1 MTDVS
6 PRMRRILELVYALDG
21 VNGARVW
28 EWPDGGKTRV
38 AVAVRPAPT
47 TSAGDLLSRVEA
59 SVAGLREPGESWD
72 FGLLDSSD

>member
-1 MTDVS
+1 MTDAS
-6 PRMRRILELVYALDG
+6 PRMRRILEIVYAIDG

-28 EWPDGGKTRV
+28 EWPDDGKTRV

-47 TSAGDLLSRVEA
+47 TSVGELLSRVEA

-72 FGLLDSSD
+72 FGVLDTAE